1 MRELAEAGVVE
12 RRRRAGTRVLDPR
25 PRDAALEVP
34 SVKAEIEAT
43 GAAYRYELLE
53 RRLAIPRAELRAALG
68 LQPGAK
74 ALQLR
79 CRHWAGARVHQA
91 EDRWINLDTVPEARA
106 VDFAA
111 IGPNEWLIGVIPL
124 SQVSHVFSAA
134 SALPAEAALLGI
146 AAGDAIFV
154 VERRTWID
162 GRTITRARLIHPGAT
177 HRLVARTLPPF

>member
-1 MRELAEAGVVE
+1 
-12 RRRRAGTRVLDPR
+12 
-25 PRDAALEVP
+25 
-34 SVKAEIEAT
+34 
-43 GAAYRYELLE
+43 
-53 RRLAIPRAELRAALG
+53 
-68 LQPGAK
+68 
-74 ALQLR
+74 
-79 CRHWAGARVHQA
+79 
-91 EDRWINLDTVPEARA
+91 
-106 VDFAA
+106 
-111 IGPNEWLIGVIPL
+111 VIPL